1 MMQENLKRTIG
12 PVGLSIAIV
21 NVTVG
26 TGIFVLPALAA
37 ENLGAAVIVSYFVC
51 AMAIFFIALCFAE
64 LGSKISASGGS
75 YAYIETAFGPFAG
88 FLANT
93 IYLAGSFFSDAATA
107 SAIGKT
113 LHFFW
118 PAIDS
123 AAIRPLLFLALFG
136 GLAWINIRGAKSG
149 IRFVIISTLSK
160 LIPLFLLIAL
170 GFGHVSMQ
178 NVTWNGIPALHNIGS
193 SMLVL
198 IYAFMGIEVAVVNG
212 GEFKN
217 PSKTVPLGIL
227 YGLSFVLL
235 LYVLI
240 QVVTEGVL
248 GSHLQDF
255 KEAPL
260 VAVADIILHNAG
272 KILIVIATVI
282 SMVGYLSGEMLANPR
297 VIYAGARDG
306 LFPKLL
312 FKVNRKFRTPSY
324 AIILYAAIGYLL
336 AVFGAFRQLII
347 LASASV
353 LLIYLGVAFA
363 VIKLRFKKSGVVQK
377 GFTNPGGITV
387 PIIASVIIL
396 WILSHLSGTEITGVL
411 IALAVLSIIYFSV
424 KWVKKRNQ
432 TNYKTA

>member
-1 MMQENLKRTIG
+1 MQEKLRRTIG
-12 PVGLSIAIV
+12 TAGLSMAIV
-21 NVTVG
+21 NATVG

-37 ENLGAAVIVSYFVC
+37 ENLGAAAIVSYFVC
-51 AMAIFFIALCFAE
+51 ALAIFFIALCFAE
-64 LGSKISASGGS
+64 MGSKISVSGGS

-93 IYLAGSFFSDAATA
+93 IYLASSFFSDAATA

-113 LHFFW
+113 LHFFL

-123 AAIRPLLFLALFG
+123 TAIRPLLFLALFG
-136 GLAWINIRGAKSG
+136 GLVYINIRGAKSG

-170 GFGHVSMQ
+170 GFGHITMQ
-178 NVTWNGIPALHNIGS
+178 NLAWRATPTLHDIGS
-193 SMLVL
+193 STLVL
-198 IYAFMGIEVAVVNG
+198 FYAFMGIEVAVING

-217 PSKTVPLGIL
+217 PSRTVPLRIL

-235 LYVLI
+235 LYVSI
-240 QVVTEGVL
+240 QFITQGIL
-248 GSHLQDF
+248 GNHLQDF

-260 VAVADIILHNAG
+260 VAVADVILHNAG
-272 KILIVIATVI
+272 KIVIVIATVI

-306 LFPKLL
+306 IFPKLL
-312 FKVNRKFRTPSY
+312 FRVHAKYETPSY
-324 AIILYAAIGYLL
+324 AIILYAVIGYLL

-353 LLIYLGVAFA
+353 LLIYLGVALA
-363 VIKLRFKKSGVVQK
+363 VIKLRFRKSGVLK
-377 GFTNPGGITV
+377 EGFTNPVGIAV
-387 PIIASVIIL
+387 PVIASVIIL
-396 WILSHLSGTEITGVL
+396 WILSHLSGSEITGVVM
-411 IALAVLSIIYFSV
+411 ALAVLSIIFFSV
-424 KWVKKRNQ
+424 KWSKKINQ
-432 TNYKTA
+432 TNHKTE